1 MSGMKSTL
9 LNNALL
15 CVVLLLSSCSSD
27 GFKVT
32 ETGLKYK
39 IIEKKNGIRPVTGQ
53 MLRMHL
59 RYIDKTGK
67 ELYNSA
73 VLGDAFVLELTDP
86 TFVGGLEEGF
96 AMLGEGDS
104 AVFMVPADS
113 VFEKTFQQPIPA
125 RIEKGDWL
133 RFEVRLK
140 KVLTKGEYA
149 SQLQKDKAEKVE
161 KDKTQLERYLAEQNI
176 SVQPSRPGVYFV
188 VFKPGTGDTPVVGDS
203 LEIRY
208 TGRFLS
214 GEVFD
219 GSSKIGG
226 TLKFRLQK
234 GKYLRAWEE
243 ALCSMREGGMTRLV
257 LSSDQAYG
265 EQGLGP
271 VPPDTPVIFD
281 IELIR
286 IF

>member
-1 MSGMKSTL
+1 MKCTSL
-9 LNNALL
+9 IRALV
-15 CVVLLLSSCSSD
+15 CSAVFLSSCSTD
-27 GFKVT
+27 GFRVT
-32 ETGLKYK
+32 ESGLKYR
-39 IIEKKNGIRPVTGQ
+39 IIEKKQGLKPAKGQ

-59 RYIDKTGK
+59 RYLDKSGK
-67 ELYNSA
+67 ELYNSN
-73 VLGDAFVLELTDP
+73 VLGDAFVIELTDP

-113 VFEKTFQQPIPA
+113 VFEKTFRQPMPA
-125 RIEKGDWL
+125 RIKKGEWL

-140 KVLTKGEYA
+140 KVLSPGEFA
-149 SQLQKDKAEKVE
+149 AQMQKKKKDRIE
-161 KDKTQLERYLAEQNI
+161 KDKVQLEKYLAEQNI
-176 SVQPSRPGVYFV
+176 RVQPARPGVYFI
-188 VFKPGTGDTPVVGDS
+188 VFKPGTGEIPVVGDS
-203 LEIRY
+203 IEIRY

-226 TLKFRLQK
+226 TLKFRLEK
-234 GKYLRAWEE
+234 GKYLQAWEE
-243 ALCSMREGGMTRLV
+243 ALCSMREGAMTRLV

-271 VPPDTPVIFD
+271 VPPNTPVIFD
-281 IELIR
+281 MELIR